1 MKSFSRFQ
9 YSTILLPVSVVE
21 NENSEL
27 LSAPLLYYPF
37 STKQAGGNTSL
48 VHLLPVQYFN
58 SSSRT

>member
-9 YSTILLPVSVVE
+9 YSTFLLPVSVAE
-21 NENSEL
+21 KENSEL

-48 VHLLPVQYFN
+48 VHLLPV
-58 SSSRT
+58 